1 MTMSFR
7 TPLKQVRGLG
17 SAKSG
22 TQHWWGQRVTAMA
35 ALPLVIASLGIVV
48 SLVGADYATVKER
61 LSYAPVTI
69 ILALTTL
76 VLLKHMRLGMQVILE
91 DYVHGEKSRIACL
104 LLNTFFTYG
113 VGAVAAFALFKLAFG
128 S

>member
-1 MTMSFR
+1 MQNFR
-7 TPLKQVRGLG
+7 TPLKRVRGLG

-35 ALPLVIASLGIVV
+35 GAPLVIASLAIVV
-48 SLVGADYATVKER
+48 SLVGADWASAKAR
-61 LSYAPVTI
+61 LSYPPVTI
-69 ILALTTL
+69 ILALTVL

-91 DYVHGEKSRIACL
+91 DYVHGEASRIAAL

-113 VGAVAAFALFKLAFG
+113 VGAVAAYALFKLAFG